1 MKALK
6 LHLLFI
12 TICLLASCGTTQRQ
26 TTSKGE
32 YLKKFAQFIETVKK
46 EYPNYDDSDWARADK
61 MFDQF
66 TDREYDFYEGTYTTE
81 EKEEI
86 GRLRGAYTKIK
97 LKKTAGRVKEGVKDA
112 ISSGKGLLK
121 GLWE

>member
-1 MKALK
+1 MKASK
-6 LHLLFI
+6 LHLLLMI
-12 TICLLASCGTTQRQ
+12 LCLLASCATTQRQ

-46 EYPNYDDSDWARADK
+46 DYPNYDDSDWARADK
-61 MFDQF
+61 KYDQF
-66 TDREYDFYEGTYTTE
+66 NNKEYNFYEGTYTPE

-112 ISSGKGLLK
+112 ISSGKGILK